1 MGSTSVAPPVRASR
15 ARAEGGMPLVSCRW
29 LVRQSRSV
37 WRKLARGE
45 RDSRAKPCYDG
56 CRGVRGG
63 AWTSGDSVDVAF
75 RAEGQSTWWKRRT
88 KRGARVRLGTTT
100 RWNVTARAVDVNQ
113 QDLLDRLVEN
123 ALDFLSQSIRELLDD
138 QPKYS
143 VIHFHA
149 AVELF
154 LKARLMA
161 EHWSLVVARN
171 KEPDWDR
178 FVAGDFVSVSLE
190 EAAKKLDKV
199 VQSGLGKQA
208 LRTFIGVTKHRNK
221 MVHFFHEGVTAD
233 ENDQL
238 RREVAKEQLTAW
250 YLLHKLLTSKWSE
263 VFSPWS
269 RELGELD
276 AELRKLQDFLKVVHD
291 QLAPEINKRSEAG
304 AIFSVCP
311 SCGFESQEHE
321 DCVGVVYEA
330 ECLVCGFADR
340 CLTIEC
346 PECGEVV
353 RFANEAFGE
362 CRNCGQPL
370 EPQHVAKV
378 LVDEG
383 ATYVAMTDGDD
394 LVGFGQLQRLRWL
407 SHSRPTQ

>member
-1 MGSTSVAPPVRASR
+1 M
-15 ARAEGGMPLVSCRW
+15 
-29 LVRQSRSV
+29 
-37 WRKLARGE
+37 
-45 RDSRAKPCYDG
+45 
-56 CRGVRGG
+56 
-63 AWTSGDSVDVAF
+63 
-75 RAEGQSTWWKRRT
+75 
-88 KRGARVRLGTTT
+88 
-100 RWNVTARAVDVNQ
+100 NQ

-123 ALDFLSQSIRELLDD
+123 VLDFLSQSIRELLDD

-208 LRTFIGVTKHRNK
+208 LRAFIGVTKHRNK

-276 AELRKLQDFLKVVHD
+276 AELRELQDFLKVVHE
-291 QLAPEINKRSEAG
+291 QLAPEIKKRSEAG

-346 PECGEVV
+346 PECGEAV

-362 CRNCGQPL
+362 CWNCGQPL
-370 EPQHVAKV
+370 EPQHVAKA

-383 ATYVAMTDGDD
+383 AAYVAMTDGDD
-394 LVGFGQLQRLRWL
+394 SWDLGNCSDCDGYHTVVRLSEDGDSYLCTSCFSEFDSMRVCGWCNEL
-407 SHSRPTQ
+407 NTGDMTDSYWAGCSVCDGSAGRDRD